1 MSTRSRI
8 SELRDGR
15 AITLLALLAARSG
28 EDAVYE
34 LASDKAVF
42 GERRI
47 AERRRLE

>member
-8 SELRDGR
+8 SSLQDGR
-15 AITLLALLAARSG
+15 ATLLALLAARSG

-42 GERRI
+42 GEWRI